1 MDDSSKA
8 NFRSASSL
16 SDSRSS
22 SSERLRSE
30 TSVFVSRMRGGSA
43 RSRAHRLVTTMVVP
57 SRRVCQSSPAQWPS
71 RMRSAAIFSSG
82 SGNQVLSRSVVEV
95 PTERLFL
102 SPAVHG
108 LSGAIPESDPVF
120 GVAHHDRV
128 LRQVEQNAVVLLALW
143 ERRGSALVFP
153 THGHCSVRG

>member
-82 SGNQVLSRSVVEV
+82 SGKQVVEV